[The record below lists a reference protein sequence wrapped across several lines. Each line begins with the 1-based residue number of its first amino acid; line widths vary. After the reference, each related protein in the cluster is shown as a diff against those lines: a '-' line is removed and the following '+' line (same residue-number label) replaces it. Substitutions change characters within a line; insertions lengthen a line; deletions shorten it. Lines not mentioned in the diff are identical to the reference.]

1 MSLIDIIIGI
11 KGIFEMKIYKAGK
24 LIEEYKDTNM
34 IMNVAK
40 EALAKLIGGDGSG
53 KVITKI
59 GFGTNGSG
67 PTPND
72 TELTNAYIKNLSG
85 HSYPQANHI
94 SFAWTLLTTEAN
106 GKQIRE
112 IGLICSDNTLFA
124 RKTRGVIE
132 KSDDISFE
140 GSWTIIF

>member
-59 GFGTNGSG
+59 GFGTNGS
-67 PTPND
+67 
-72 TELTNAYIKNLSG
+72 AY
-85 HSYPQANHI
+85 
-94 SFAWTLLTTEAN
+94 T
-106 GKQIRE
+106 
-112 IGLICSDNTLFA
+112 
-124 RKTRGVIE
+124 
-132 KSDDISFE
+132 
-140 GSWTIIF
+140 